1 MTDGVIEKLSGARN
15 VLMLAPSLSS
25 KTDDIHDHLI
35 AKRSLDEENL
45 LVLTFQDPERWLAR
59 LDRHYDGLP
68 NKVTI
73 VAMDETTRT
82 PAGYGD
88 DVSVTTVKPADLTSV
103 GMAVTDCITDWADSD
118 AETVVCFDSV
128 TDFLQYA
135 DRSTMYRF
143 LRVVTRRFD
152 AVDGFAHFHM
162 DPYAHDRETIA
173 TLKSP
178 FDAVVDA
185 SGEGDESVTVSTRY

>member
-1 MTDGVIEKLSGARN
+1 MTPAELERLRAASN
-15 VLMLAPSLSS
+15 VLMLSPSLRSGS
-25 KTDDIHDHLI
+25 VDLHRDLFGHQTLDGGNVLLLTFGRVDHLVEELRTEYDGQPDDIAVI
-35 AKRSLDEENL
+35 
-45 LVLTFQDPERWLAR
+45 Q
-59 LDRHYDGLP
+59 
-68 NKVTI
+68 I
-73 VAMDETTRT
+73 DETLQGSASY
-82 PAGYGD
+82 PS
-88 DVSVTTVKPADLTSV
+88 SVTVRTVSPTDLTGV
-103 GMAVTDCITDWADSD
+103 GMAVSDVIKQWADDD
-118 AETVVCFDSV
+118 AGTVVCFDSV

-162 DPYAHDRETIA
+162 DPHAHDRQTIA

-185 SGEGDESVTVSTRY
+185 SDESDVSVSTKY

>member
-1 MTDGVIEKLSGARN
+1 MIDGVVEELSGAHN
-15 VLMLAPSLSS
+15 VLMLAPALSS
-25 KTDDIHDHLI
+25 ETRDIHERLI
-35 AKRSLDEENL
+35 GKHSMAEENL
-45 LVLTFQDPERWLAR
+45 LVLTFRDPERWLAR
-59 LDRHYDGLP
+59 LDRHHDGLP
-68 NKVTI
+68 NEVTI
-73 VAMDETTRT
+73 VAMDEATRN
-82 PAGYGD
+82 PAAYGD
-88 DVSVTTVKPADLTSV
+88 DVSVTTVKPADLTGV
-103 GMAVTDCITDWADSD
+103 GMAVTDCITEWADSD

-185 SGEGDESVTVSTRY
+185 SGEDDDSVTVSTRY

>member
-1 MTDGVIEKLSGARN
+1 MTATEMDRLRAASN
-15 VLMLAPSLSS
+15 VLMLSPSLRSETEDLHRDLFGHRTLDS
-25 KTDDIHDHLI
+25 ENVLLLTFGRADHLV
-35 AKRSLDEENL
+35 EEL
-45 LVLTFQDPERWLAR
+45 KTE
-59 LDRHYDGLP
+59 YDGEP
-68 NKVTI
+68 NDIRVI
-73 VAMDETTRT
+73 QIDETLQGSTSY
-82 PAGYGD
+82 PD
-88 DVSVTTVKPADLTSV
+88 DVTVRTVSPTDLTGV
-103 GMAVTDCITDWADSD
+103 GMAVSDVIKQWADDD
-118 AETVVCFDSV
+118 AGTVVCFDSV

-162 DPYAHDRETIA
+162 NPHAHDRQTIA

-185 SGEGDESVTVSTRY
+185 SDGSDVSVSTKY

>member
-1 MTDGVIEKLSGARN
+1 MTSPEMDRLRAASN
-15 VLMLAPSLSS
+15 VLMLSTSLRSDA
-25 KTDDIHDHLI
+25 DDLHRDLFGHQTLDSENVLLLTFGRADHLV
-35 AKRSLDEENL
+35 EEL
-45 LVLTFQDPERWLAR
+45 RTE
-59 LDRHYDGLP
+59 YDGEP
-68 NKVTI
+68 NDISVI
-73 VAMDETTRT
+73 QIDETLQDSTSYPSDVTVRT
-82 PAGYGD
+82 
-88 DVSVTTVKPADLTSV
+88 VSPTDLTGV
-103 GMAVTDCITDWADSD
+103 GMAVSD
-118 AETVVCFDSV
+118 VIKRWSDDDAGIVVCFDSL

-162 DPYAHDRETIA
+162 NPDAHDRQTIA

-185 SGEGDESVTVSTRY
+185 SDESDVSVSTKY

>member
-1 MTDGVIEKLSGARN
+1 MTSPALEQLQDARN
-15 VLMLAPSLSS
+15 VLMLASSLSPAS
-25 KTDDIHDHLI
+25 GDIHHDLFGERTL
-35 AKRSLDEENL
+35 AESNV
-45 LVLTFQDPERWLAR
+45 LVLTFGRADRWLRELRAEHG
-59 LDRHYDGLP
+59 DP
-68 NKVTI
+68 NETAI
-73 VAMDETTRT
+73 IQIDETLRRSTSH
-82 PAGYGD
+82 PD
-88 DVSVTTVKPADLTSV
+88 DVTVKTVSPTDLTGV
-103 GMAVTDCITDWADSD
+103 GMAVSDVIERWTDGD

-135 DRSTMYRF
+135 DSSTMYRF

-162 DPYAHDRETIA
+162 NPNAHDQQTIA

-185 SGEGDESVTVSTRY
+185 SDGSDVSVSTRY